1 MPLLGGGLLGSPHGD
16 NLDCIMKDYVLI
28 TGATGL
34 LGRYLLRD
42 LTLADARL
50 AVLVRPA
57 RKASAWQRVEN
68 VMCYWEKDLGRQLP
82 RPVVLEG
89 EITEPD
95 LGLDSRGIRWVAE
108 NCGRFLHNAASL
120 TFESTSP
127 TGEPWRSN
135 IEGTR
140 NVLELCRH
148 AGIRQFH
155 HVSTAYVCGLRQG
168 LILESDVDVGQTLSN
183 DYEKSKLQSELSV
196 RNAPFLDQVT
206 VYRPA
211 IIVGDSVTGHT
222 TTYHGFYAPLQAVA
236 AISIAAERT
245 PTGNINESSRFP
257 LSGHETKNLVPV
269 DWVSALM
276 THVFT
281 HPENHGQTYHLTPR
295 HPVTSRLLADV
306 IEETMGLYRV
316 RFEGGGRSL
325 VGLTENEAL
334 FAQLIQVYA
343 SYWKDDPIFD
353 TTNTDR
359 AAPHLP
365 CPHMNRKVLLM
376 MARHA
381 VSINFTSP
389 RDRPVVPVFDTP
401 AWLEPLCE
409 AHHAAQ
415 PSPEPKI
422 ALRVV
427 GHGGGDWT
435 LAFSGGRLVTATPG
449 LPERGSPLIETSV
462 DTLLQLR
469 EGTVGVPAALAAGQI
484 RPLQGLAPSRAQQIV
499 DDLLVVTSEAQHLR
513 A

>member
-1 MPLLGGGLLGSPHGD
+1 
-16 NLDCIMKDYVLI
+16 MKDYVLI

-50 AVLVRPA
+50 AVIVRPA
-57 RKASAWQRVEN
+57 RKASAVQRVEN
-68 VMCYWEKDLGRQLP
+68 AMNFWEKDLGRPLP

-108 NCGRFLHNAASL
+108 NCGRLLHNAASL

-168 LILESDVDVGQTLSN
+168 LILESDVDVGQPLSN
-183 DYEKSKLQSELSV
+183 DYEKSKLQSELAV
-196 RNAPFLDQVT
+196 RNASFLDQVT

-211 IIVGDSVTGHT
+211 IIIGDSVTGHT
-222 TTYHGFYAPLQAVA
+222 TTYHGFYAPLKAVA
-236 AISIAAERT
+236 AISIAADRT
-245 PTGNINESSRFP
+245 ITGNINESSRFP
-257 LSGHETKNLVPV
+257 LSGHETKNLIPV
-269 DWVSALM
+269 DWVSAVM
-276 THVFT
+276 THIFT
-281 HPENHGQTYHLTPR
+281 HPEHHGKTYHLTPR
-295 HPVTSRLLADV
+295 HPVNSRLLADV

-334 FAQLIQVYA
+334 FAELIQVYA

-365 CPHMNRKVLLM
+365 CPHVSRKMLLM

-381 VSINFTSP
+381 VSINFAEP
-389 RDRPVVPVFDTP
+389 RDRPVVPKFDTP

-415 PSPEPKI
+415 ASLEPKV
-422 ALRVV
+422 ALRVL

-435 LAFSGGRLVTATPG
+435 LSLANGRPVTATPG
-449 LPERGSPLIETSV
+449 LPERGSPLVETTV
-462 DTLLQLR
+462 DVLAQLR
-469 EGTVGVPAALAAGQI
+469 DGTTTVEAELGTGQI
-484 RPLQGLAPSRAQQIV
+484 RAEGGLTDARARQIFESLLQTSTATEPQQ
-499 DDLLVVTSEAQHLR
+499 LPA
-513 A
+513 